1 MIKNLN
7 DSLEGAG
14 IGLLAG
20 LVIGISDSDWIR
32 LAIVFALFAYAG
44 KDLLRNKKDSTD
56 SSYKTTFTGIASFLA
71 VIIGLYI
78 NGQRLF
84 RESPKEAVSEWINA
98 GYSPEQARVLYLK
111 KIEKDHENK
120 DSVSPLMQSLIQTI
134 IKSSGKDS
142 LPAGKDSIINN

>member
-1 MIKNLN
+1 MIKNLK

-20 LVIGISDSDWIR
+20 LVIGISDADWIR
-32 LAIVFALFAYAG
+32 LAIVLALFAYVG
-44 KDLLRNKKDSTD
+44 KDLHRNKTDSAV

-78 NGQRLF
+78 NGQQLF
-84 RESPKEAVSEWINA
+84 RESPKMTVSEWINA

-111 KIEKDHENK
+111 QMEKEVNNDTA
-120 DSVSPLMQSLIQTI
+120 VSPYMQSLIQTI

-142 LPAGKDSIINN
+142 LPAGKDSVLNN

>member
-1 MIKNLN
+1 MIKNLK

-20 LVIGISDSDWIR
+20 LVIGISDADWIR
-32 LAIVFALFAYAG
+32 LAIVLALFAYVG
-44 KDLLRNKKDSTD
+44 KDLHRNKTDSAV

-78 NGQRLF
+78 NGQQLF
-84 RESPKEAVSEWINA
+84 RESPKMTVSEWINA

-111 KIEKDHENK
+111 QMEKEVNNDTA
-120 DSVSPLMQSLIQTI
+120 VSPYMQSLIQTI

-142 LPAGKDSIINN
+142 LRPYK